1 MPFVKRDASGRIAA
15 VFGELIEDGL
25 EPMDSDSPELQAF
38 LGKGG
43 SDAEEA
49 MRRSFSEA
57 DAGFIRVLEDLIDIL
72 IQRGH
77 IQFADFPG
85 PAQRKLNER
94 RGLRSEYAYLQSLF
108 GDGSDHYS
116 GGGSGGG
123 NQGGGGWL

>member
-15 VFGELIEDGL
+15 VYGELIEDGL
-25 EPMDSDSPELQAF
+25 EPVDPANPELLAF

-43 SDAEEA
+43 GDAEEA

-57 DAGFIRVLEDLIDIL
+57 DAGFIRVLEDLIDVL
-72 IQRGH
+72 IQRGY
-77 IQFADFPG
+77 IQFADFPE

-108 GDGSDHYS
+108 GDGTDHYS
-116 GGGSGGG
+116 GGGGG
-123 NQGGGGWL
+123 NDQGGGGWF